1 MKRIL
6 VVEDEPQI
14 LHFLQRGLTYE
25 GFDVLLANNGKESL
39 TQAWK
44 HAPDLILL
52 DIILPDMN
60 GLDVCRHLRHEGSVR
75 LPILMLTAR
84 DEVADKITG
93 LEYGADDYI
102 TKPFDFAELVARIRA
117 RLRRVEGNSHQVPK
131 IEAGDIRINT
141 TMRQAWRGE
150 RVLELTKREYD
161 LLVLLAQHRGQVL
174 TKGQI
179 FEHVWGYQSETG
191 LEVIKVYINY
201 LRTKLNAAGEH
212 NLIHA
217 VRGIGYTLLV

>member
-1 MKRIL
+1 M
-6 VVEDEPQI
+6 
-14 LHFLQRGLTYE
+14 
-25 GFDVLLANNGKESL
+25 
-39 TQAWK
+39 
-44 HAPDLILL
+44 
-52 DIILPDMN
+52 
-60 GLDVCRHLRHEGSVR
+60 
-75 LPILMLTAR
+75 
-84 DEVADKITG
+84 
-93 LEYGADDYI
+93 
-102 TKPFDFAELVARIRA
+102 
-117 RLRRVEGNSHQVPK
+117 
-131 IEAGDIRINT
+131 
-141 TMRQAWRGE
+141 
-150 RVLELTKREYD
+150 LELTKREYD

>member
-25 GFDVLLANNGKESL
+25 GFDVVLANNGKELL
-39 TQAWK
+39 TK
-44 HAPDLILL
+44 VSDSTPDLVLL
-52 DIILPDMN
+52 DLMLPDMN
-60 GLDVCRHLRHEGSVR
+60 VFDVCRHLRHKGNVR

-84 DEVADKITG
+84 DEVTDKITG
-93 LEYGADDYI
+93 LECGADDYI
-102 TKPFDFAELVARIRA
+102 TKPFDFEELVARIRA
-117 RLRRVEGNSHQVPK
+117 TLCLVKNTTMMQRIEIGNV
-131 IEAGDIRINT
+131 RINT
-141 TMRQAWRGE
+141 ATRQVWRGE
-150 RVLELTKREYD
+150 RTLGLTKREYD
-161 LLVLLAQHRGQVL
+161 LLLLLVQHRGQVL

-201 LRTKLNAAGEH
+201 LRVKLNEIGEDD
-212 NLIHA
+212 LIHA
-217 VRGIGYTLLV
+217 VRGIGYTLRF